1 MADKI
6 NWLPAA
12 IGAAVVAGLVA
23 VRVPNAGRNTLGAA
37 ALIGGA
43 VGYGAA
49 DFLEDRSP
57 FRVLGRAGKGI
68 TDAIGGVGKT
78 IGGALTGAAGKATG
92 ALTGVARGG
101 ASGVRS
107 AWEAAKSSPGR
118 AKKAGSA
125 AKKWLKRRF

>member
-57 FRVLGRAGKGI
+57 FRVLGRVGSGI
-68 TDAIGGVGKT
+68 IDTVSGVGQS
-78 IGGALTGAAGKATG
+78 IGGAITGAAGKATG
-92 ALTGVARGG
+92 AITGVARGG
-101 ASGVRS
+101 ASGVRD
-107 AWEAAKSSPGR
+107 AWEAVKSSPGR
-118 AKKAGSA
+118 LTTTVSA
-125 AKKWLKRRF
+125 ARGWLSRRF